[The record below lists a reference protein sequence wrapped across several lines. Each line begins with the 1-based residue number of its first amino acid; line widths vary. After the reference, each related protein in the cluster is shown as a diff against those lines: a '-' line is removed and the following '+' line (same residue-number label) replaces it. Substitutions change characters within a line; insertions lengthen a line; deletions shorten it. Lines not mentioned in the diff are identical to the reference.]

1 MLDSTRPFSD
11 APNMDIGCPEHSSE
25 GVPSSWYALRV
36 SYSRELKVQDRLNEL
51 GVKTFVPMMWRR
63 CPVKPGMTT
72 GNPGMTKGKPGMT
85 TGNPGM
91 TTGNPGMTTVN
102 PGMTKGKP
110 TTSSLPAPT
119 GQSTESLKRMRKNPS
134 RRLVPAV
141 GNLCFA
147 YSTRAELEDFIR
159 GYGDTSPVH
168 FYWDRTANK
177 PLTVPEKA
185 MNDFIAVSSTL
196 DEDLIYITEITSKL
210 REGQTVKVKEGPFKG
225 VEGKVVRI
233 RKSRRILVE
242 LPGMLAVATTYIQP
256 EYLEII

>member
-25 GVPSSWYALRV
+25 GVPLSWYALRV
-36 SYSRELKVQDRLNEL
+36 SYSRELKVRDRLNEL

-72 GNPGMTKGKPGMT
+72 G
-85 TGNPGM
+85 
-91 TTGNPGMTTVN
+91 
-102 PGMTKGKP
+102 
-110 TTSSLPAPT
+110 
-119 GQSTESLKRMRKNPS
+119 NPS

-159 GYGDTSPVH
+159 GYGETSPVH